1 MRRRSCRAWERWLA
15 ALVGV
20 TLAVLGGGGVA
31 AAAEQIAAEAPV
43 PTDPRAYGGYY
54 VMSPYTAP
62 DYGPGGERQV
72 AGQSTLSDVVPTV
85 SGRLSRVDVFFAN
98 YAGLANSTPVAQ
110 NLFVDLTRV
119 DAEGRPTDV
128 LATAGVPVSSLPQ
141 PPGPNVLTTPTAVP
155 FSNGPQVV
163 ASERYALVYRA
174 DGCCVNEQDAQE
186 TPSVPD
192 AWVGMIPF
200 GSTTTTWQTRY
211 STYPAYYQG
220 TIAVRMWVDTSV
232 PIPPGPPP
240 ATMPP
245 SQPAPAVPQRA
256 SDAPPLC
263 GRTVVLT
270 DVTLR
275 GRQVRLAGVAR
286 VQYGGRPL
294 AIIAGGRV
302 VALATVALDGT
313 FRATAKRIKSSA
325 TLRYQARVGVE
336 RSAALRANRRLII
349 DSQTAVGGGVRVRGH
364 LVGRRRAHR
373 ALAVA
378 RQLGCSQASTPNAKT
393 VRTDGRGRFSVT
405 LPTPPAD
412 QLIAVY
418 RLRTTSGGK
427 TYTVPVVLRA
437 R

>member
-1 MRRRSCRAWERWLA
+1 LERWLA

-20 TLAVLGGGGVA
+20 TLTVFGGGVA
-31 AAAEQIAAEAPV
+31 LAAEQIAAEAPV
-43 PTDPRAYGGYY
+43 PTDPRAFGGYY
-54 VMSPYTAP
+54 VMSPYSITAL
-62 DYGPGGERQV
+62 GPAGERQIH
-72 AGQSTLSDVVPTV
+72 GQTTLSDVVPTV
-85 SGRLSRVDVFFAN
+85 SGRLSHVDVFFAN
-98 YAGLANSTPVAQ
+98 YAGLGGGIPVVE

-119 DAEGRPTDV
+119 DAEGRATDV

-141 PPGPNVLTTPTAVP
+141 PSSGVLTTPTAVP
-155 FSNGPQVV
+155 FSNGPQIV
-163 ASERYALVYRA
+163 AGERYALVYRA
-174 DGCCVNEQDAQE
+174 DGCCVGEQDAQE

-192 AWVGMIPF
+192 AWIGQIPY
-200 GSTTTTWQTRY
+200 GSATTTWGTRY

-220 TIAVRMWVDTSV
+220 TVAVRMWVDPSV
-232 PIPPGPPP
+232 PIPPGTPPV
-240 ATMPP
+240 ATPP
-245 SQPAPAVPQRA
+245 SPPAPAVPQRA
-256 SDAPPLC
+256 SDVAPLC
-263 GRTVVLT
+263 GRPVVLT

-275 GRQVRLAGVAR
+275 GRDVRLAGVAR
-286 VQYGGRPL
+286 AQYGGRPV
-294 AIIAGGRV
+294 AIIAEGRV

-313 FRATAKRIKSSA
+313 FRATAKRTKSSA

-373 ALAVA
+373 VLAVA
-378 RQLGCSQASTPNAKT
+378 RQLGCSPTSTPNAKT
-393 VRTDGRGRFSVT
+393 LRTDGRGRFSVT
-405 LPTPPAD
+405 LPTPPAG